1 MANLKSSQKD
11 IRRTIART
19 ERNRA
24 VKSRIKTLSKHATTA
39 LEGNAADAQAK
50 VSEYASSLDK
60 AAKTGILHKNKANRI
75 KSRLAAKLKAAKA
88 AVPAA

>member
-24 VKSRIKTLSKHATTA
+24 VKSRIKTLSKHAATA
-39 LEGNAADAQAK
+39 LDGKAADAEK
-50 VSEYASSLDK
+50 TVGLYSSSLDK
-60 AAKTGILHKNKANRI
+60 AAKTGILHKNKANRL
-75 KSRLAAKLKAAKA
+75 KSRLAAKLKAIKTE
-88 AVPAA
+88 AVA